1 MTKHNSTKMIMKP
14 GVQEIIVIREFD
26 APRELV
32 FRAYTDPEL
41 YARWI
46 GPRELST
53 TIEVFEPHL
62 GGTYRFIQTDPA
74 GQEFAFHGV
83 FHEATAPERIIETFE
98 YEGLPEKGH
107 VSFETINFDS
117 LPNQRTRMTTRSVF
131 LSVADRDGMIAGDM
145 ERGETESYE
154 RLDELLEEIRVAETT
169 GKAVK

>member
-1 MTKHNSTKMIMKP
+1 MQKRNDTKMIAKP

-32 FRAYTDPEL
+32 FKACTDAEL

-53 TIEVFEPHL
+53 TIEIFEPHP

-83 FHEATAPERIIETFE
+83 LSRG
-98 YEGLPEKGH
+98 Y
-107 VSFETINFDS
+107 
-117 LPNQRTRMTTRSVF
+117 RSR
-131 LSVADRDGMIAGDM
+131 AHHRDI
-145 ERGETESYE
+145 
-154 RLDELLEEIRVAETT
+154 
-169 GKAVK
+169 